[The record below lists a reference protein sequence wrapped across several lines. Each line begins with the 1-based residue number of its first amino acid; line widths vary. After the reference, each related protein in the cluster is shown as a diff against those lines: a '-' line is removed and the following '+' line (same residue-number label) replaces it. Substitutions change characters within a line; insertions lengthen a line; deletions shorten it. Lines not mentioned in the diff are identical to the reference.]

1 MASTSAEEN
10 RKAILAKKV
19 EQAKQIM
26 NEFNNRA
33 EINKLRGDP
42 AKYRQAVAELSNSI
56 KKSGKPL
63 EDIKGT
69 TEIQKLAAETSK
81 KIRSLAIQ
89 QRQASK
95 SSKTP
100 SSPSRIRGRSKTP
113 TTRSSLSSKARKEK
127 KKIEKAKEVEKKAKK
142 KAEKKATKEAKK
154 KAKEEAKRKAE
165 AEKKAKAKQLA
176 EAARIARIKQ
186 KAKEEAEKKRLE
198 DEAEKKR
205 LEDEAEKKRLEE
217 EAEKKRLEE
226 EAEQQRKA
234 KQKKDCSKA
243 KQDLR
248 NALQKEGEK
257 LDGAQDIKDIE
268 KVKNVGKELKKFDTA
283 FKGVDNYC
291 KSIVSVAD
299 LQSKLETLEKKQ
311 QNKLKE
317 LEELQRKKMK
327 EAEEKEKMETEIED
341 EIETL
346 TGILNNTIQSGPE
359 FLPKEMKDGRFDRK
373 KLDEYT
379 KRYQDS
385 KGFEE
390 KIDELQQLYKKK
402 KQEIQELKKIKERAI
417 DELPEGE
424 VGSYKERDFVDKIN
438 NMNIESDMDMNA
450 VENKAFAI
458 LEEARKLFRIEKLK
472 KVAKKANNLSNAVKT
487 FEDVLKDKSKAD
499 RDALKKLK
507 KDTNSYIYK
516 IIDNA
521 ETMLASPDRKN
532 FITFARDTINELLL
546 LETFQESVKRRNKS
560 KYFEGKSLK
569 LRDNTVWKNYRKE
582 LYEILKEIILDQNT
596 LLSYFGYAYEF
607 PEYMEQTVNPMNLP
621 PPPTFNTD
629 KEYAFLKIQSIGV
642 DYVLYDNKII
652 EMDDDE
658 EEFQLIDIINVQGT
672 RKGYGSKIIR
682 SMFNSYTDGNYK
694 LPKFTVLSPYL
705 VNNPGLHKVYHD
717 KWGMKYLSLNEKD
730 KKIINDYFGGDE
742 ITKIEEEIVQNTVEN
757 TDKRVN
763 TGEYDKDPL
772 DLENQTYLIIKTSN
786 FLDNPRFQKS
796 FEDVAI
802 NSKEDIDRIQ
812 LDAKYYKDIIKN
824 TLLKEADGSEIK
836 DKIVTQ
842 SDVQKSLKKTVD
854 FNKSYLYFYPL
865 KPKDETKT
873 DDDVWTEDELKEKT
887 VKQLKSIIKEY
898 KKSGGQKPITQQGNK
913 TEIIKK
919 IVDAEIPKGIEP
931 KLFDLQSIW
940 DDQEDLMVPP
950 PSSLGLAA
958 RKAREFMVFE

>member
-1 MASTSAEEN
+1 
-10 RKAILAKKV
+10 
-19 EQAKQIM
+19 
-26 NEFNNRA
+26 
-33 EINKLRGDP
+33 
-42 AKYRQAVAELSNSI
+42 
-56 KKSGKPL
+56 
-63 EDIKGT
+63 
-69 TEIQKLAAETSK
+69 
-81 KIRSLAIQ
+81 
-89 QRQASK
+89 
-95 SSKTP
+95 
-100 SSPSRIRGRSKTP
+100 
-113 TTRSSLSSKARKEK
+113 
-127 KKIEKAKEVEKKAKK
+127 
-142 KAEKKATKEAKK
+142 
-154 KAKEEAKRKAE
+154 
-165 AEKKAKAKQLA
+165 
-176 EAARIARIKQ
+176 
-186 KAKEEAEKKRLE
+186 
-198 DEAEKKR
+198 
-205 LEDEAEKKRLEE
+205 
-217 EAEKKRLEE
+217 
-226 EAEQQRKA
+226 
-234 KQKKDCSKA
+234 
-243 KQDLR
+243 
-248 NALQKEGEK
+248 
-257 LDGAQDIKDIE
+257 
-268 KVKNVGKELKKFDTA
+268 
-283 FKGVDNYC
+283 
-291 KSIVSVAD
+291 
-299 LQSKLETLEKKQ
+299 
-311 QNKLKE
+311 
-317 LEELQRKKMK
+317 
-327 EAEEKEKMETEIED
+327 
-341 EIETL
+341 
-346 TGILNNTIQSGPE
+346 
-359 FLPKEMKDGRFDRK
+359 
-373 KLDEYT
+373 
-379 KRYQDS
+379 
-385 KGFEE
+385 
-390 KIDELQQLYKKK
+390 
-402 KQEIQELKKIKERAI
+402 
-417 DELPEGE
+417 
-424 VGSYKERDFVDKIN
+424 
-438 NMNIESDMDMNA
+438 
-450 VENKAFAI
+450 
-458 LEEARKLFRIEKLK
+458 
-472 KVAKKANNLSNAVKT
+472 
-487 FEDVLKDKSKAD
+487 
-499 RDALKKLK
+499 
-507 KDTNSYIYK
+507 
-516 IIDNA
+516 
-521 ETMLASPDRKN
+521 
-532 FITFARDTINELLL
+532 
-546 LETFQESVKRRNKS
+546 
-560 KYFEGKSLK
+560 
-569 LRDNTVWKNYRKE
+569 
-582 LYEILKEIILDQNT
+582 
-596 LLSYFGYAYEF
+596 
-607 PEYMEQTVNPMNLP
+607 MEQTVNPMNLP

-824 TLLKEADGSEIK
+824 TLLKEATGKKIDVNKIK
-836 DKIVTQ
+836 NQ